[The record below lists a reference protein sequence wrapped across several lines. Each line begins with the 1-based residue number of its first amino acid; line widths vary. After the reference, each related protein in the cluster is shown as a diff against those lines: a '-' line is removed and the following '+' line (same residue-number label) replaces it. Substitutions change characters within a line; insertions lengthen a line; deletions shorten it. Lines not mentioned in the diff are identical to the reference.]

1 MEVVRLAT
9 LDDVEELVQM
19 RWDFSEEVDDEI
31 VSHMY
36 LL

>member
-19 RWDFSEEVDDEI
+19 RWDFSEENRQERGK
-31 VSHMY
+31 
-36 LL
+36 L